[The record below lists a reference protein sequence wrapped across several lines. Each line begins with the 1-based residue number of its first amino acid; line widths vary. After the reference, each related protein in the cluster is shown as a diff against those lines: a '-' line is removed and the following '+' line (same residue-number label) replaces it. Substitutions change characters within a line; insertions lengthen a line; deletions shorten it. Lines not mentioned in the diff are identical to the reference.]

1 MRRHRENARCLL
13 TGLIRAS
20 APCTM
25 IPAAAVLAGGALA
38 SSSVA
43 ARPVPFPRNNPE
55 ITMNVPD
62 DWSVAYTAFGL
73 EITSPEKKLYIVA
86 DVLPRNKPEAD
97 GWAKKALN
105 KMETFGVTF
114 QVKGAAPK
122 ALVSESRA
130 TASPSPPT
138 SLSSSTSPSQPTSP
152 SRSTNGIAPT
162 SPPSSTS
169 SDVATATK
177 RTASIDRSAPTFTF
191 LNPPRE
197 QTASTQP
204 TPDLPP
210 VFSGTPSLGTP
221 ARSKATLAVRSDVP
235 DGVTLEEMAKPT
247 IEAKPKL
254 PFRVGAFPKATLNG
268 ERIDVQIV
276 NFTLGP
282 KRLFLLLQASLS
294 SDFRAVAVINSV
306 KPAS

>member
-1 MRRHRENARCLL
+1 MRRHRENACCLL

-20 APCTM
+20 APRIIM
-25 IPAAAVLAGGALA
+25 SAAAGGALVALA
-38 SSSVA
+38 SSAVA
-43 ARPVPFPRNNPE
+43 ARPVAFPRNNPE
-55 ITMNVPD
+55 ITMDVPD

-86 DVLPRNKPEAD
+86 DVLPRSKPEAD
-97 GWAKKALN
+97 GWAKKALV
-105 KMETFGVTF
+105 KVEMFGVKF
-114 QVKGAAPK
+114 QEKSAAPK
-122 ALVSESRA
+122 APVTESSA
-130 TASPSPPT
+130 TATATLPTSPSPPT
-138 SLSSSTSPSQPTSP
+138 S
-152 SRSTNGIAPT
+152 RFAPT
-162 SPPSSTS
+162 SPLPSTSAPPSTS
-169 SDVATATK
+169 SDVATAAKT
-177 RTASIDRSAPTFTF
+177 TSSIDRSAPTFTF

-235 DGVTLEEMAKPT
+235 DGVTLEDMAKPT

-254 PFRVGAFPKATLNG
+254 PFRVGAFPRATLDG
-268 ERIDVQIV
+268 ERVDVQIV

-294 SDFRAVAVINSV
+294 SDFRAVAVIDSV